1 MAKYNNPKTGKSVEA
16 ANRKDA
22 LSKMAPK
29 PKPTPKPYVSKAK
42 KDEDK

>member
-1 MAKYNNPKTGKSVEA
+1 MAIYNNPKTGKSVEA

-29 PKPTPKPYVSKAK
+29 PKSTPKPKLSKAK
-42 KDEDK
+42 KDEE